1 MEINYTDYI
10 SQIFTGLSGIGF
22 FIGIIIL
29 YKTGIL
35 EFLKQWK
42 KNGKNGD
49 STIRAIE
56 EMKENHLHEIS
67 QKLDRIISNTEKEIY
82 ILEDIKSKIDK

>member
-49 STIRAIE
+49 STIKAIE

-67 QKLDRIISNTEKEIY
+67 QKLDKIISNTEKEIY
-82 ILEDIKSKIDK
+82 ILEDIKSKVDK

>member
-49 STIRAIE
+49 STIKAIE